1 MVMMMMMLPCFVVS
15 LHLILSSISIYIKL
29 IHHFAL
35 NTHMYY
41 IHIYILCYRFQLP
54 TGTKLSRRFL
64 KTDQIQVIK
73 DFLNL
78 HFADS
83 AIARGEDINSSS
95 CTMIKNFAIST
106 HFPKVE
112 LIDMT
117 QTVEAAV
124 SC

>member
-1 MVMMMMMLPCFVVS
+1 MYTY
-15 LHLILSSISIYIKL
+15 IYT
-29 IHHFAL
+29 
-35 NTHMYY
+35 NTY
-41 IHIYILCYRFQLP
+41 IHAYKYVCIYACSYIIYYRFQLP

-64 KTDQIQVIK
+64 KSDQIQVIK
-73 DFLNL
+73 DYLNL

-83 AIARGEDINSSS
+83 AIERGEDINSSS

-112 LIDMT
+112 LIDMN

-124 SC
+124 S

>member
-1 MVMMMMMLPCFVVS
+1 M
-15 LHLILSSISIYIKL
+15 
-29 IHHFAL
+29 
-35 NTHMYY
+35 
-41 IHIYILCYRFQLP
+41 YILYHRFKLL

-64 KTDQIQVIK
+64 KTDKIQVIK

-83 AIARGEDINSSS
+83 AIARGEDVNSSN

-124 SC
+124 SLFDSCSMGFLIDDENNSTTPYLSI

>member
-1 MVMMMMMLPCFVVS
+1 MIMMMMMMMIGYHVLW
-15 LHLILSSISIYIKL
+15 LEILSSISIYIL

-41 IHIYILCYRFQLP
+41 IHIYMLCHRFQLP